1 MNTQKVFII
10 GAGGHVGASAAYAMA
25 LRRAAYEMQLPAV
38 VTLWFAR
45 GITRILQQVIL

>member
-25 LRRAAYEMQLPAV
+25 LRHAAYEIVLIGGARYSPKYGHYGCSC
-38 VTLWFAR
+38 LWR
-45 GITRILQQVIL
+45 